1 MAKFFTYAERISLQ
15 KFLAE
20 GLSFKEIGRTLGKDP
35 STISREVRKHMS
47 QAATG
52 RPGYPY
58 NPCKHRKTCRAKK
71 VCGSAGCHRPS
82 AQYCKLCPDCSKH
95 CPDFLEE
102 VCTCRFK
109 VPYVCNGCA
118 QIDKCTLLKNIY
130 DAEHAQYKA
139 HDVITSSRSG
149 LCTSEDEINR
159 LNALVSPL
167 VKRGQSLHQ
176 IYITHQD
183 EIMCSEKTLYNYL
196 DAGLFDVCNGDLPR
210 KSRLRPRKQKK
221 EYKVDKGCR
230 IGRNY
235 QDFQEYLEKNPDTS
249 IVQMDSVIG
258 SVGGKCLLTIHFVES
273 SLMLAYLR
281 DANTSQSVLDIF
293 NGLQDRLGIELFQK
307 LFPLILTDNGSEFS
321 NPTAIECDTET
332 GEIRTKVF
340 YCDAGKPYQKGAIEV
355 NHELIRRVL
364 TDVNGRNRSFNDI
377 TQEDVTLMMNH
388 INSYKRKKLND
399 RSPYETFSFYHG
411 EKVLKLLGCSEV
423 AADDILLKPELL
435 GI

>member
-1 MAKFFTYAERISLQ
+1 MSNFFTYAERISLQ
-15 KFLAE
+15 KFLGE
-20 GLSFKEIGRTLGKDP
+20 GLTFKEIARTLGKDP

-47 QAATG
+47 QVATG

-58 NPCKHRKTCRAKK
+58 NPCKHRKSCRAKNL
-71 VCGSAGCHRPS
+71 CSRGDCHRQS
-82 AQYCKLCPDCSKH
+82 VQYCKLCSDCSKH

-102 VCTCRFK
+102 ICSSRFK
-109 VPYVCNGCA
+109 VPYVCNGCS
-118 QIDKCTLLKNIY
+118 QISKCTLMKNIY

-139 HDVITSSRSG
+139 HDVISQSRSG
-149 LCTSEDEINR
+149 LCTSEDEIGR
-159 LNALVSPL
+159 LSALISPL
-167 VKRGQSLHQ
+167 VRRGQSLHQ

-196 DAGLFDVCNGDLPR
+196 DANLFDVTNGDLPR
-210 KSRLRPRKQKK
+210 KARLRPRKQKK

-235 QDFQEYLEKNPDTS
+235 QDFQEYLEQNPDTS

-273 SLMLAYLR
+273 SLMLAFLR
-281 DANTSQSVLDIF
+281 DANTSQSVLEIF
-293 NGLQDRLGIELFQK
+293 DELQARIGIERFKQI
-307 LFPLILTDNGSEFS
+307 FPLILTDNGSEFS
-321 NPTAIECDTET
+321 NPVAIECDRET
-332 GEIRTKVF
+332 GEIRTRIF

-364 TDVNGRNRSFNDI
+364 TDVNGRNRSFNNL
-377 TQEDVTLMMNH
+377 TQEDVILMMDH

-399 RSPYETFSFYHG
+399 RSPYETFSFLHG
-411 EKVLKLLGCSEV
+411 EEVLGLLGCSKV

>member
-1 MAKFFTYAERISLQ
+1 MSNFFTYAERISLQ
-15 KFLAE
+15 KFLGE
-20 GLSFKEIGRTLGKDP
+20 GLTFKEIARTLGKDP

-47 QAATG
+47 QVATG

-58 NPCKHRKTCRAKK
+58 NPCKHRKSCRIKNLC
-71 VCGSAGCHRPS
+71 VRGECHRP
-82 AQYCKLCPDCSKH
+82 ATQYCKLCTDCSKH

-102 VCTCRFK
+102 ICTSRFK
-109 VPYVCNGCA
+109 VPYVCNGCS
-118 QIDKCTLLKNIY
+118 QIDKCTLMKNIY

-139 HDVITSSRSG
+139 HDVISQSRSG
-149 LCTSEDEINR
+149 LCTSEDEIGR
-159 LNALVSPL
+159 LNALISPL
-167 VKRGQSLHQ
+167 VRRGQSLHQ

-196 DAGLFDVCNGDLPR
+196 DANLFDVTNGDLPR
-210 KSRLRPRKQKK
+210 KARLRPRKQKK

-235 QDFQEYLEKNPDTS
+235 QDFQEYLEQNPDIS

-273 SLMLAYLR
+273 SLMLAFLR
-281 DANTSQSVLDIF
+281 DANTSQSVLEIF
-293 NGLQDRLGIELFQK
+293 DELQARIGIERFKQI
-307 LFPLILTDNGSEFS
+307 FPLILTDNGSEFS
-321 NPTAIECDTET
+321 NPVAIECDRET
-332 GEIRTKVF
+332 GEIRTRIF

-364 TDVNGRNRSFNDI
+364 TDVNGRNRSFNNL
-377 TQEDVTLMMNH
+377 TQEDVILMMDH

-399 RSPYETFSFYHG
+399 RSPYETFSFLHG
-411 EKVLKLLGCSEV
+411 EEVLGLLGCSKV

>member
-1 MAKFFTYAERISLQ
+1 MSNFFTYAERISLQ
-15 KFLAE
+15 KFLGE
-20 GLSFKEIGRTLGKDP
+20 GLTFKEIARTLGKDP

-47 QAATG
+47 QVATG

-58 NPCKHRKTCRAKK
+58 NPCKHRKSCRAKNL
-71 VCGSAGCHRPS
+71 CSRGNCHRQS
-82 AQYCKLCPDCSKH
+82 VQYCKLCPDCSKH

-102 VCTCRFK
+102 ICSSRFK
-109 VPYVCNGCA
+109 VPYVCNGCS
-118 QIDKCTLLKNIY
+118 QISKCTLMKNIY

-139 HDVITSSRSG
+139 HDVISQSRSG
-149 LCTSEDEINR
+149 LCTSEDEISR
-159 LNALVSPL
+159 LNALISPL
-167 VKRGQSLHQ
+167 VRRGQSIHQ

-196 DAGLFDVCNGDLPR
+196 DSNLFDVTNGDLPR
-210 KSRLRPRKQKK
+210 KARLRPRKQKK

-230 IGRNY
+230 IGRSY
-235 QDFQEYLEKNPDTS
+235 QDFQEYLEQNPDIS

-273 SLMLAYLR
+273 SLMLAFLR
-281 DANTSQSVLDIF
+281 DANTSQSVLEIF
-293 NGLQDRLGIELFQK
+293 DELQARIGIERFKQI
-307 LFPLILTDNGSEFS
+307 FPLILTDNGSEFS
-321 NPTAIECDTET
+321 NPVAIECDRET
-332 GEIRTKVF
+332 GEIRTRIF

-364 TDVNGRNRSFNDI
+364 TDVNGRNRSFNNL

-399 RSPYETFSFYHG
+399 RSPYETFSFLHG
-411 EKVLKLLGCSEV
+411 EEVLGLLGCSKV